1 MPHAVFDSTTLVS
14 AFLTK
19 NGVSAQLLN
28 QAVVGV
34 FDLYL
39 SDGIIEETRAVL
51 LNREHLRQNFTYTN
65 QDVEEYSVLLRTF
78 ARQVTNFPDVKICRD
93 PNDDMVIACALASG
107 ASYLVTRDK
116 DLLTLKVHQ
125 GVQMVRP
132 EEFIHVL
139 RKRKKEQS

>member
-28 QAVVGV
+28 QAVAGV

-78 ARQVTNFPDVKICRD
+78 ARRVTEFPAVKICRD

-125 GVQMVRP
+125 AVQMVRP

-139 RKRKKEQS
+139 RERKKEQS